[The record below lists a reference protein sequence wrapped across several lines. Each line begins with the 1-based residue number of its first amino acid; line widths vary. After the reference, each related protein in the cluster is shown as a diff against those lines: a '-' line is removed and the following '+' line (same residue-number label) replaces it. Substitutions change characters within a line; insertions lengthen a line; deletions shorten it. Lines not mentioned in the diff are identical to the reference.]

1 MEKVTSGVE
10 GGGVWLAGQGGG
22 GGWVAGVV
30 YLTHV
35 DELWTVRQDFRADVT
50 VLIGLCGICGRCVQE
65 FFEGYGEGG
74 SVGIVADDV
83 IRVPCIW

>member
-1 MEKVTSGVE
+1 
-10 GGGVWLAGQGGG
+10 
-22 GGWVAGVV
+22 
-30 YLTHV
+30 
-35 DELWTVRQDFRADVT
+35 VRQNFHADVT

-83 IRVPCIW
+83 IRVPCIWWRVDRRKFFEKFNAWEGSVEVRSISKI

>member
-10 GGGVWLAGQGGG
+10 GG
-22 GGWVAGVV
+22 VAGVV
-30 YLTHV
+30 NLTQV
-35 DELWTVRQDFRADVT
+35 DELWTVRQDFHADVT
-50 VLIGLCGICGRCVQE
+50 VLIGLCGICVQE

>member
-1 MEKVTSGVE
+1 M
-10 GGGVWLAGQGGG
+10 
-22 GGWVAGVV
+22 
-30 YLTHV
+30 
-35 DELWTVRQDFRADVT
+35 RQDFHADVT